1 MAITRLGSNQSI
13 NLANNVTGTLPAA
26 NVATLLSSNM
36 PSGSIL
42 QVQYNDITTNYTG
55 TSSTNVDFPA
65 WSFSFTPTSSS
76 SKVLLIAIAGVNM
89 ICDGKVYIK
98 RNGSIVKDQW
108 FSSTRVDHVNDYPYS
123 CGSYLDSPATTSA
136 ITYQV
141 GGRSTGCTNIIRFG
155 KTDGSASMTIMEVAG

>member
-1 MAITRLGSNQSI
+1 VAITRLGG
-13 NLANNVTGTLPAA
+13 ANAISGTIPAA

-76 SKVLLIAIAGVNM
+76 SKVLLIAIAV
-89 ICDGKVYIK
+89 CDGKVYVK
-98 RNGSIVKDQW
+98 RNGSIIKDEW